1 MKAYDSKMWTYFCTG
16 FYDYMF
22 NNRRLEDLTNLIFV
36 SNFKKTDEIN
46 SDFFDIYN
54 IYWME
59 EEILIDGK
67 GVNNFIKNINK
78 KFILLNTTSI

>member
-1 MKAYDSKMWTYFCTG
+1 MEAYDSKMWTYFRTG
-16 FYDYMF
+16 FYDFML

-46 SDFFDIYN
+46 SNFFDIYN

-67 GVNNFIKNINK
+67 VVNNFIKNINK
-78 KFILLNTTSI
+78 KIILLNTTSI

>member
-1 MKAYDSKMWTYFCTG
+1 MEAYDSKMWTNFCTG

-46 SDFFDIYN
+46 SNFFDIYN

>member
-1 MKAYDSKMWTYFCTG
+1 MEAYDSKMWTYFCTG
-16 FYDYMF
+16 FYHFML

-36 SNFKKTDEIN
+36 SNFKKTDKIN
-46 SDFFDIYN
+46 SNFFDIYN

-67 GVNNFIKNINK
+67 VVNNFIKNINK
-78 KFILLNTTSI
+78 KIILLNTTSI

>member
-1 MKAYDSKMWTYFCTG
+1 
-16 FYDYMF
+16 
-22 NNRRLEDLTNLIFV
+22 
-36 SNFKKTDEIN
+36 
-46 SDFFDIYN
+46 
-54 IYWME
+54 ME